1 MASYARYSSQLSSR
15 KSFADIDSQQK
26 NKMPEQEEI
35 PSFNF
40 TEDKIFDATAI
51 VREAFLPDDQC
62 FVLYNLFTAEECQQ
76 LIHQGESYGFISLA
90 DTYTSSYRNNERI
103 INYNLQLKGVLWRRL
118 APYLK
123 DTLEIHS
130 QHPTLHTNFYTPG
143 IWEKVDL
150 NENFRLCKYQPNQ
163 FFKPHNDEGYHPDI
177 KSIRTMKTCMLYL
190 NEDFSGGETVFYFA
204 DGREVPLRPKVG
216 MCLVFNQKIL
226 HEGKTV
232 TDGLKYFIRTDILY
246 RKIQSFQDNLQL
258 NPIQKEALDLY
269 EKGIHL
275 EKLQNTDEA
284 IRFYKR
290 ATKLYDGVYELY
302 NSIYN

>member
-103 INYNLQLKGVLWRRL
+103 INYNLQVRVREGESGSVVVADFVMKGTQVFLPYGTGPDGSIYEAGCAPDSLSLK
-118 APYLK
+118 
-123 DTLEIHS
+123 
-130 QHPTLHTNFYTPG
+130 
-143 IWEKVDL
+143 WEKM
-150 NENFRLCKYQPNQ
+150 N
-163 FFKPHNDEGYHPDI
+163 KPRDFGMEGTIYMVLDQMNRI
-177 KSIRTMKTCMLYL
+177 TRVQL
-190 NEDFSGGETVFYFA
+190 
-204 DGREVPLRPKVG
+204 
-216 MCLVFNQKIL
+216 KID
-226 HEGKTV
+226 V
-232 TDGLKYFIRTDILY
+232 Y
-246 RKIQSFQDNLQL
+246 RIEEISTPF
-258 NPIQKEALDLY
+258 
-269 EKGIHL
+269 
-275 EKLQNTDEA
+275 
-284 IRFYKR
+284 
-290 ATKLYDGVYELY
+290 
-302 NSIYN
+302 